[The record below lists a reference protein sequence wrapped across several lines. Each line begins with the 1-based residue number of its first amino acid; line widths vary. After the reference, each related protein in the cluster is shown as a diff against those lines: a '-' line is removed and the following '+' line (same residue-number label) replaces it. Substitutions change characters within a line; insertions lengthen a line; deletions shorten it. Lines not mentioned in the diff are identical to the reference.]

1 MVKRFNFD
9 LSLVFASING
19 KVSAAINRKLSR
31 NLRQNNIP
39 LTAEQWTIMDVLWK
53 TESVSQNFLCETTS
67 RDKPSMTRIID
78 NLVKIGLVNRKMNKE
93 NRRSN
98 LISLTKKGKDIEE
111 PTNIVIDKTLKEVFN
126 GLTEEEM
133 ERGQRMLRRIFDN
146 ISE

>member
-1 MVKRFNFD
+1 
-9 LSLVFASING
+9 
-19 KVSAAINRKLSR
+19 
-31 NLRQNNIP
+31 
-39 LTAEQWTIMDVLWK
+39 
-53 TESVSQNFLCETTS
+53 
-67 RDKPSMTRIID
+67 
-78 NLVKIGLVNRKMNKE
+78 MNKE